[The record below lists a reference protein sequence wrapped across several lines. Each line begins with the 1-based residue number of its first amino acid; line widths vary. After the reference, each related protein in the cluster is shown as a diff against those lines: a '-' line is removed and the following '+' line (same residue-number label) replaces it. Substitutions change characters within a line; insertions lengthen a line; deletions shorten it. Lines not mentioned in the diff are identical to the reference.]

1 MALIMEGF
9 LIIGGRTM
17 FTEILGWKNAPKPL
31 STVLEKSRNKLITV
45 LGVTDEVPESMA
57 SEISTYQSIVEEF
70 ILLEDEDK
78 EEVRDFICEP

>member
-1 MALIMEGF
+1 MEGF